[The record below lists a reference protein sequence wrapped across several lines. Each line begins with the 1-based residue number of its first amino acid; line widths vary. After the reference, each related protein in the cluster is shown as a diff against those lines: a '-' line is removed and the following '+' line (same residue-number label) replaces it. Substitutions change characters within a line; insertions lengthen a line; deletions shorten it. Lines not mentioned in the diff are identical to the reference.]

1 MSASQRAVLRTGAS
15 ASNRAVPRAVPT
27 NVTNRNGRSSRKR
40 KTVHKKGHLHPNTI
54 VSRLPNGMPI
64 QTRPNSDVRN
74 YLLGHR
80 LGSRVRTE
88 TQRFLQRG
96 RQRRRRNPAL
106 AALSV
111 ATSRGFNETN
121 QDNVKSALRG
131 WVEAEDPVSVPHQG
145 YWGAVGVPMVEAVS
159 LGEPTQVQPVVG
171 SESNLFLPWLPV
183 AAAARRPMTQAEM
196 NKEDRFRQRAAEEA
210 QRRARAIYRSPKDI
224 SRKSR
229 KVKSL
234 SIKREHKNRTKRSF

>member
-15 ASNRAVPRAVPT
+15 ASNRAVPRTVPT
-27 NVTNRNGRSSRKR
+27 NVTNRNGITSHKR

-54 VSRLPNGMPI
+54 LSRLPNGMPI

-80 LGSRVRTE
+80 LGSRIRSE
-88 TQRFLQRG
+88 RERFLQRG
-96 RQRRRRNPAL
+96 RQRRRRNPEL
-106 AALSV
+106 VALSE
-111 ATSRGFNETN
+111 APTRRFNETN

-131 WVEAEDPVSVPHQG
+131 WVEAEDPVSYPHKG

-159 LGEPTQVQPVVG
+159 LGAPTYPQPALG
-171 SESNLFLPWLPV
+171 PESNLFLPWLPV

-196 NKEDRFRQRAAEEA
+196 NKEDTFR
-210 QRRARAIYRSPKDI
+210 RRDIERRERVYRSPRDI

-234 SIKREHKNRTKRSF
+234 SIKRKHKNRTKRSF